1 MKGTETMKPFARINL
16 SSVLSSVALAKV
28 DALRRVILAREGNV
42 ANVEVLPMTML
53 PIANERKTAMK
64 KLMVATGCTAMAA
77 IVGCSD
83 TQKSAE
89 SIGIIGGDDGPTAT
103 WMTTQLPWNRFC
115 NRDFLDYV
123 IPAFSITPGMTME
136 EVATKLEQTVN
147 THVANENSPVKVD
160 YFTAI
165 DYIPPL
171 QQQTWTNVTVRT
183 LLTDIAKADPLR
195 PHCLWDSEHRIVSFL
210 VPAELS
216 EAEWW
221 ELIRGR
227 GETVYAPQ
235 EK

>member
-1 MKGTETMKPFARINL
+1 MKPFARINL
-16 SSVLSSVALAKV
+16 FSILSSVALAKV
-28 DALRRVILAREGNV
+28 DALRGWVLAREGNV

-123 IPAFSITPGMTME
+123 IPAFSITPGMTIE

>member
-1 MKGTETMKPFARINL
+1 MKPFARINL
-16 SSVLSSVALAKV
+16 SSVLSSVALAKG
-28 DALRRVILAREGNV
+28 DALRGWVLAREGNV

-171 QQQTWTNVTVRT
+171 LQQTWTNVTVRT

-195 PHCLWDSEHRIVSFL
+195 PHCLWDSEHRIISFL